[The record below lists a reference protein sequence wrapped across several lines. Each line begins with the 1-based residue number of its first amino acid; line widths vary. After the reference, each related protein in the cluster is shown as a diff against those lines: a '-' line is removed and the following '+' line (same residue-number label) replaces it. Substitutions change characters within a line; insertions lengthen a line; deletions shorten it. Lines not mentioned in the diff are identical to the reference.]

1 MKIGDR
7 VFVRGYI
14 DEIRKDTVII
24 RNAGGYFGTIPSEV
38 ITGELSSAQPEL
50 NEWCHDCKEYDKEH
64 HCCPRWN
71 RVIKTTLADV
81 HSEQQWIPCSERL
94 PDDLEEVN
102 VTWVNHIP
110 EPYYDFLKDKSFTG
124 SAVYY
129 RGDWYWYSSRCT
141 DILAEYGTNGMD
153 KVDDGIEIT
162 AWMPLPEPYKGEQE

>member
-81 HSEQQWIPCSERL
+81 HSEQQWIPCGERL
-94 PDDLEEVN
+94 PEE
-102 VTWVNHIP
+102 
-110 EPYYDFLKDKSFTG
+110 
-124 SAVYY
+124 
-129 RGDWYWYSSRCT
+129 
-141 DILAEYGTNGMD
+141 NGQYLITV
-153 KVDDGIEIT
+153 KYEHVDDYEDIYSEHGEWVDGKWDMFSFGHCGKVENII
-162 AWMPLPEPYKGEQE
+162 AWMPLPEPYKEAHE